1 MLRMKFEEK
10 MNHLHSLNRCFQES
24 STHNRAM
31 LIEKETEVLQL
42 RELFDESQQKLKKIS
57 VEKDNVDQWKA
68 VAEKKITLIEY
79 ELKVTKEIYN
89 SQKD

>member
-1 MLRMKFEEK
+1 
-10 MNHLHSLNRCFQES
+10 
-24 STHNRAM
+24 M

-79 ELKVTKEIYN
+79 ELKVTKEFYN
-89 SQKD
+89 SQKDQLHNSTLANSEHLKKIRDHENTLI